1 MKYLILA
8 TLLTL
13 STSAIAEEVKKTTC
27 EEIEGLS
34 RAIMDARQAG
44 VSLVDVANIMKGS
57 VLKPIVIDAY
67 SVPLWSVDANK
78 ERAVNEFANS
88 IYLICLKDEVE

>member
-1 MKYLILA
+1 MKNLILA

-13 STSAIAEEVKKTTC
+13 STSANAEEAKTVTC
-27 EEIEGLS
+27 EEIERLS

-44 VSLVDVANIMKGS
+44 VALVDVTNVMKGS
-57 VLKPIVIDAY
+57 VLSPIVIDAY
-67 SVPLWSVDANK
+67 SVPLWSVDTNK

-88 IYLICLKDEVE
+88 IYLICLKNKAK

>member
-1 MKYLILA
+1 MKNLILA
-8 TLLTL
+8 ALLTL
-13 STSAIAEEVKKTTC
+13 STSVIAEEVKKTTC

-44 VSLVDVANIMKGS
+44 VALVDVTKIMKGS
-57 VLKPIVIDAY
+57 VLAPIVIDAY

-78 ERAVNEFANS
+78 ERAVSEFANS
-88 IYLICLKDEVE
+88 IYLICLKNKAK